1 MSTDL
6 RGSAFLI
13 LLAAVTAAFVWL
25 LLPFWGAL
33 FWAVILAILFRPLER
48 WLEERLGRRRNLSAA
63 LTVLAVIL
71 LAILPVTVVLV
82 ALVDQGASF
91 AERLQSGEITAPAS
105 FGAVFDMLPAWAQR
119 VLEVAGINEF
129 STLRGRLAEAITA
142 ASQYLATQ
150 ALSVGQNTLR
160 FVVSAG
166 IMLYVLFFL
175 FRDGPRIGAGIRSA
189 LPFDRKVTDAL
200 VDRFGEVVRATV
212 KGNLIIALIQGT
224 IGGVAFWLLG
234 IEGALLWGSI
244 MVVLS
249 LLPAVGAAIVWVPV
263 AVFLLLSGDYVR
275 GIVLI
280 AIGAGVIGLVDNLLR
295 PPLVGKG
302 SRLPDYVVLVSTVG
316 GLSVIGLNGFI
327 LGPLVAAL
335 FVACWTLFR
344 DERAAGDGSRD

>member
-1 MSTDL
+1 MKKDL
-6 RGSAFLI
+6 RTSAFLI
-13 LLAAVTAAFVWL
+13 LLAGVTIAFVWV

-33 FWAVILAILFRPLER
+33 FWAVTLAVLFRPLER

-71 LAILPVTVVLV
+71 LAILPVTIVLFAV
-82 ALVDQGASF
+82 IDQGATF
-91 AERLQSGEITAPAS
+91 AARLQSGEISTPES
-105 FGAVFDMLPAWAQR
+105 FGAVFDMLPSLVQR
-119 VLEVAGINEF
+119 GLEAAGINEF
-129 STLRGRLAEAITA
+129 STLRGRFAEALSAI
-142 ASQYLATQ
+142 SEFLATQ
-150 ALSVGQNTLR
+150 ALSVGQNTLN

-175 FRDGPRIGAGIRSA
+175 LRDGPRIGAGIRSA
-189 LPFDRKVTDAL
+189 LPFDREVTDAL
-200 VDRFGEVVRATV
+200 VDRFGAVVRATV

-234 IEGALLWGSI
+234 IQGALLWGAI

-263 AVFLLLSGDYVR
+263 AGYLLLAGDYAR
-275 GIVLI
+275 GLI
-280 AIGAGVIGLVDNLLR
+280 LVAIGAGVIGLVDNLLR

-316 GLSVIGLNGFI
+316 GLSVFGLNGFV
-327 LGPLVAAL
+327 LGPLIAAL

-344 DERAAGDGSRD
+344 DERAASDGSRN